1 MSDTPTSTANQ
12 AEARALET
20 TTKKNVFYTNDE
32 SSSIDQSTA
41 AETDTVGY
49 TSETPFR
56 GFFIYGAI
64 VEAPSLTSKRGSIRV
79 LKREQDTDNWN
90 LMEQS
95 CSASCGDIQA
105 ACFTKDELAG
115 LAKACPF
122 EFTFDEADFNRTTK
136 AAGTY
141 NFPSII
147 NAGLVIVAWRFRGDP
162 HHAWF
167 DGQGFLIKE
176 LTAFPADSLD
186 VDN

>member
-1 MSDTPTSTANQ
+1 MSDTPTSPAKE
-12 AEARALET
+12 AEAQALET

-49 TSETPFR
+49 TSKTPFR

-64 VEAPSLTSKRGSIRV
+64 VEAASLTSKRGSIRV
-79 LKREQDTDNWN
+79 LKREQDTDKWN

-95 CSASCGDIQA
+95 CSASCGDIQGV
-105 ACFTKDELAG
+105 CFTKDELAG
-115 LAKACPF
+115 LARTCRF
-122 EFTFDEADFNRTTK
+122 EITFDEADFNRTTK

-141 NFPSII
+141 NFSSIV
-147 NAGLVIVAWRFRGDP
+147 NAGLVMVAWRFRGDP
-162 HHAWF
+162 HHTWF
-167 DGQGFLIKE
+167 DGQGFLIQE
-176 LTAFPADSLD
+176 LTAFPAESLD